1 MSPGAGAPRGFR
13 RGCDQA
19 SDACSRPDCV
29 SIWTIVKAGA
39 VAVAAAVLMVLA
51 FRAYLN
57 PSALI
62 DFANS
67 RLC

>member
-1 MSPGAGAPRGFR
+1 
-13 RGCDQA
+13 
-19 SDACSRPDCV
+19 V
-29 SIWTIVKAGA
+29 
-39 VAVAAAVLMVLA
+39 AAVLMVVA

>member
-1 MSPGAGAPRGFR
+1 MSPLNGPLSSWREITLW
-13 RGCDQA
+13 
-19 SDACSRPDCV
+19 V
-29 SIWTIVKAGA
+29 L